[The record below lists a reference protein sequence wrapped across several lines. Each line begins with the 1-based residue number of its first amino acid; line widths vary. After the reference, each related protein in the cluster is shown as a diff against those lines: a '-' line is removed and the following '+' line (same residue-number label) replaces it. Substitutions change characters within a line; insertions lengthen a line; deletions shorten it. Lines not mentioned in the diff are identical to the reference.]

1 MKEYNELKDVIKLCK
16 DEIEKD
22 DTNIYANLD
31 LVDLKELKELL
42 EEVEYLRRKFLIG
55 SINWRDKI

>member
-1 MKEYNELKDVIKLCK
+1 MKEYKELKDIVKLCK

-22 DTNIYANLD
+22 DPNINANLD

-42 EEVEYLRRKFLIG
+42 EEVEYLRSQVPNRK
-55 SINWRDKI
+55 N